1 MLEVRRMSSLQ
12 KLIVALRRDATDKAG
27 YGNVRHPSTAN
38 RQTGSLSLRLVP
50 MAIGMTS
57 SFDAAGSA
65 NMTAP
70 DLTAP
75 ATILIVDDESL
86 NRRLLQALLGHE
98 GYVTRTAGGGE
109 QALASIADDPP
120 DLILLDVMMPGLDGR
135 QVARA
140 VKADPATSKIPIIMV
155 TAQTD
160 REARLA
166 ALDAGAEDFVSKPVD
181 RAELWLRVRNLLRLK
196 RLSDLLEEHQLTL
209 EAEAQARTAELKARN
224 ADLKRFRTAMDA
236 TNDSIVLVN
245 RTTMRFVEVNAPAS
259 QMLGY
264 SREELFELGPM
275 DLASIS
281 LDQLE
286 ALYDTIIAG
295 HGRTASLE
303 TAHRKDGS
311 AFPVEV
317 HRQAHRAGADWI
329 IVAVTRDITGRIDVE
344 NRLEDLAHFDALTG
358 LLNRKLFCEAL
369 TKTLDYASATGDT
382 VAVLHLDL
390 DHLKKVNDTFG
401 YGIGDELLI
410 QVGDRLI
417 GCVRDRDTVGR
428 LGGDEFALILTML
441 QDRRDAAVVAEKIQK
456 AMLQPFRLD
465 GHEVTVTASIGISL
479 QPDDASDTE
488 TLLKYA
494 DTAMHEAGQSGGDAF
509 QFFTSAMDT
518 EVWRRLELETA
529 LRKAVTNGEF
539 VLHYQPRVEL
549 KSGHVIG
556 LEALLR
562 WDRPGFGLVPPSEF
576 IYSLEESGL
585 IVDVGRWVIAAACEQ
600 IKDWSRRGIDPLQVS
615 VNISER
621 QLVRGDLESD
631 VLLALEVYEVPA
643 RLLELELTETLLMTS
658 TDRTIA
664 TLQNLRAAGV
674 QISIDGFGR
683 GHSSLAYLRRF
694 PIDKLKIDRSFIRDL
709 TRSSDAD
716 AVALST
722 IRMGHSLDL
731 EVIAV
736 GVETAPQLA
745 YLRGHQ
751 CDQIQGYYF
760 NPPLP
765 VPELEPLLLAHTS
778 LTAPDE

>member
-1 MLEVRRMSSLQ
+1 
-12 KLIVALRRDATDKAG
+12 
-27 YGNVRHPSTAN
+27 
-38 RQTGSLSLRLVP
+38 
-50 MAIGMTS
+50 MT
-57 SFDAAGSA
+57 
-65 NMTAP
+65 
-70 DLTAP
+70 
-75 ATILIVDDESL
+75 ATILIVDDEST

-98 GYVTRTAGGGE
+98 GYVTRTAGTGA
-109 QALASIADDPP
+109 QALSSIADDPP
-120 DLILLDVMMPGLDGR
+120 DLILLDVMMPGMDGR

-140 VKADPATSKIPIIMV
+140 IKADPATSKIPIIMV

-209 EAEAQARTAELKARN
+209 EAEAQVRTAELQARN
-224 ADLKRFRTAMDA
+224 VDLIRLRTAMDA
-236 TNDSIVLVN
+236 TEDSIVLVN

-259 QMLGY
+259 QTLGY

-275 DLASIS
+275 KLASTS

-286 ALYDTIIAG
+286 ALYDAIIAG
-295 HGRTASLE
+295 HGRMASLE

-317 HRQAHRAGADWI
+317 HRQAHRAGSDWI
-329 IVAVTRDITGRIDVE
+329 IVAVTRDITGRTE
-344 NRLEDLAHFDALTG
+344 AESSLEDLAHFDALTG

-369 TKTLDYASATGDT
+369 TKTLDYSSATGDT

-428 LGGDEFALILTML
+428 LGGDEFALIVTML

-456 AMLQPFRLD
+456 AMLLPFRLD
-465 GHEVTVTASIGISL
+465 GHDVTVTASIGISL

-494 DTAMHEAGQSGGDAF
+494 DTAMHEAGKSGGDAF
-509 QFFTSAMDT
+509 QFFTNTMNT

-529 LRKAVTNGEF
+529 LRRAVKNREF
-539 VLHYQPRVEL
+539 VLHYQPKVEL
-549 KSGHVIG
+549 KSGHIVG

-585 IVDVGRWVIAAACEQ
+585 IVEVGRWVIAAACEQ
-600 IKDWSRRGIDPLQVS
+600 IKEWGRRGVDPLPVS

-621 QLVRGDLESD
+621 QLVRGDLEND

-643 RLLELELTETLLMTS
+643 RMLELELTETVVMTGN
-658 TDRTIA
+658 DRTIA
-664 TLQNLRAAGV
+664 ILQNLKAAGV
-674 QISIDGFGR
+674 QISLDDFGL
-683 GHSSLAYLRRF
+683 GHSNPAYLRRF
-694 PIDKLKIDRSFIRDL
+694 PIDKLLKIDRSLIRDL
-709 TRSSDAD
+709 TRSSDA
-716 AVALST
+716 AATVLST
-722 IRMGHSLDL
+722 IRMGHSLHL

-745 YLRGHQ
+745 YLRDHQ
-751 CDQIQGYYF
+751 CDQIQGYF
-760 NPPLP
+760 FKPPLP
-765 VPELEPLLLAHTS
+765 VPELELLLLARTS
-778 LTAPDE
+778 LTTPDD